1 MGSATDE
8 IEAISTY
15 MLTLF
20 LSQVA
25 KRTNGHCD
33 YPQILPAFI
42 SEDCAR
48 DCESITNSM
57 VDAFIHPGLFLHK
70 SNGLCINIGSQ

>member
-1 MGSATDE
+1 MHSETDE
-8 IEAISTY
+8 MDAISTY

-25 KRTNGHCD
+25 KRTNGRCD
-33 YPQILPAFI
+33 YPQVLPAFI
-42 SEDCAR
+42 SDDCAR

-70 SNGLCINIGSQ
+70 FHDSSINIGR